1 MVTKPLPNSVSR
13 FASGSGS
20 DSLPDMDLS
29 FGNIVRNRKGQILSR
44 SLILMVAIIIF
55 TQMINTVFFAN
66 DLRGAEQIAD
76 SLLTLRFT
84 IVVAIPFVLYMVF
97 LQARADLAVEYFRK
111 LSRTDPLTGLF
122 NRRAFIDLLQEGRVT
137 REGFGD
143 SATLMV
149 LDIDHFKRVNDSYG
163 HEAGD
168 AVLIQMA
175 DLFRE
180 NLRPDDIIGRLGG
193 EEFAIALNRSSA
205 RECWHVAQRLRHEVE
220 RHVFRHDDIEMKLT
234 ISIGATHVGKDGDLN
249 DAMLQADMLAYK
261 SKREGRNRISYGP
274 DLMNIPFAV

>member
-1 MVTKPLPNSVSR
+1 M
-13 FASGSGS
+13 
-20 DSLPDMDLS
+20 
-29 FGNIVRNRKGQILSR
+29 RNRRGLILSR
-44 SLILMVAIIIF
+44 SLILMVAIIVF
-55 TQMINTVFFAN
+55 TQMINTVFFASE
-66 DLRGAEQIAD
+66 LRGAAQIAD

-84 IVVAIPFVLYMVF
+84 VVVAVPFVLYMVF

-137 REGFGD
+137 REGLGD
-143 SATLMV
+143 SASLMV
-149 LDIDHFKRVNDSYG
+149 LDIDHFKRVNDTYG

-220 RHVFRHDDIEMKLT
+220 RHVFRHEDIEMKLT
-234 ISIGATHVGKDGDLN
+234 VSIGATHVGKDGDLN
-249 DAMLQADMLAYK
+249 DAMQEADMLAYK

-274 DLMNIPFAV
+274 DRKAMPFAV